1 MKLTICQIGKLFLLL
16 TAFFLLLDSQQLVGV
31 HCTTEKV
38 AIERLNASAADTI
51 GELTTV
57 AAIRQAQKTTTT
69 NVTAVRAVIVDK
81 VCKHNNKQNNNKKSR
96 SSEIC
101 IEEHSQPQE
110 NEELAAL
117 EEPHTIAEYTT
128 TTKASSTKRIQLL
141 HAPSIGHPIGGELM
155 STVESARVQQ
165 FRAEAQ
171 DVAQTQHKL
180 ITATPTTQSTAAA
193 APTATVVTTKLQT
206 VGELSGGQNVANIDS
221 TTERQNHQR
230 MAHSAQQQRV
240 WQLQRAEQASE
251 QQQWRPQAQQQRRA
265 EQIHRP
271 RQQFDTTRQPLA
283 TKATTETR
291 TTTATLSGI
300 LARAHL
306 SSEMK
311 QSPKFSTKMSQQQL
325 PTPLTQQRRKSANK
339 ENEPKRQLQQKHAR
353 PEIRKQR
360 KQKPLEGGQQQKPLQ
375 HVAQEQLSTSKPLP
389 AQKRQPQPN
398 ETERRQRVDEQLQ
411 QDAQHVHE
419 HEPLRQQQHTGE
431 RQQHVG
437 VLIPSRILDV
447 LHVQQGFH
455 NFLDFFHVNLQNVSV
470 DFLRDDDLSGFIKLL
485 EHPKYTTVVKTLNT
499 GINLAD
505 EEQPLN
511 GKSSAATA
519 ATWPSQRQSHQ
530 QQSVAPAQINNAT
543 AAFSKAGEM
552 KKSSTSSNAPLVAYC
567 HLAEQLSRDF
577 NKTVLVWPCPRMKES
592 SNFLPSFEAISFAV
606 KSIATKLNWTHVD
619 IYVGDENWGMPL
631 AIAANLHVSYKIEI
645 GDDIRDLR
653 AQDKI
658 GRAIIITA
666 DMNDASTLHL
676 LTQLVG
682 LRHTKVLLIDV
693 VATSFNAENNFYKNL
708 ARINGSAELMSN
720 LLLLTVLSDKYRYFL
735 KVAFEDN
742 GIGLVQN
749 FRQMRR
755 WKAMTTD
762 GKRGAEASIL
772 NWPMHLDSSVT
783 RALQE
788 HEEAMAAETFVGNN
802 EHTATTTS
810 TTTVQPTRDTLAAFD
825 ECPQLSGLNFVEIC
839 PNIENVT
846 GHCVQF
852 LQQNHNDNN
861 ATRNGKLLQQL
872 RTLLK
877 QLCHIHP
884 VTGHTRAEQAR
895 IANLRNFIDF
905 FHFYDFIITNVR
917 QQLAAHATK
926 PNPSKIKQANVPTAK
941 RNKNQNGSA
950 GVAGGSDDIDTPAGV
965 ISAQMPKYDFIVL
978 DVVHENAT
986 ANNNNHNNNSKSS
999 VTTNAAIVD
1008 FNDGVNADTNAT
1020 ADAEST
1026 ASIDSIK
1033 WRPLLILEQH
1043 EINSNTYITHSVQPG
1058 YDEWLLVSTAQLWQC
1073 GAICWTIVAICIGL
1087 LLIIV
1092 AASVAAGI
1100 AMRNYFLRKRL
1111 SKGPNKIVLSAD
1123 DFVFPV
1129 DSRRV
1134 DEGIEAMLCCW
1145 LQQLQEFGGPEVDKP
1160 DLLKGSIGSL
1170 KNLGL
1175 IIPGAGTATAAGG
1188 AAANGGKGTSG
1199 TNSLARHNPALLDMR
1214 ARYNGDLVQLKE
1226 IPLNGSTEL
1235 KAKAMDLLVIAHGM
1249 RHENINPL
1257 IGWLS
1262 DPNRTAMVFDYCSR
1276 GSLQDV
1282 LIMDEIKLDWSFRLS
1297 LLTDLVRGMR
1307 YFHAS
1312 PLRVHGTLT
1321 SRNCVVDA
1329 RWVLKIT
1336 DYGLPSFYEAQNLL
1350 PPTRTAKELLWTA
1363 PELLRSMKTHHHHH
1377 GRVLG
1382 TQMGDVYSF
1391 GIIMQEVVV
1400 RGEPYCMLS
1409 LSPDEII
1416 AKIKKPPPLI
1426 RPSVSKGAA
1435 PPEAINIMRQCWAE
1449 QPEMRPDFNSVY
1461 ERFKMLNH
1469 GRKVNFVDTMFQMLE
1484 KYSNNLEEL
1493 IRERT
1498 DQLDIERKKTEQLL
1512 NRMLPSSVAEKL
1524 KMGLAVEPEEFSDVT
1539 IYFSDIVGFTT
1550 IAAHCSP
1557 VQVVDLLNDLYT
1569 IFDATI
1575 NAYNVYKVETIGD
1588 AYMVVSG
1595 LPVKIPDHAE
1605 QIATMAL
1612 DLLHQSG
1619 RFNVKHLP
1627 GVPLQLRIGLHTGP
1641 CCAGVVGL
1649 TMPRYCLFGDT
1660 VNTASRMESTGSS
1673 WRIHMSQETRDRLE
1687 ARGGYTI
1694 EQRGLIEIKGKGMMN
1709 TFWLLGKKGFDKPL
1723 PAPPP
1728 IGESHGLD
1736 ESLIR
1741 NSITLKAQANKSR
1754 NSTNPS
1760 SSQSSSLAGESVEV
1774 KVEITPPT
1782 NADVCSSNLPNSY
1795 SLDSTSTNTISPN
1808 VTLCPDF
1815 PAKTP
1820 NASPQSRKMSEL
1832 SPDNLLTPGTFN
1844 RLPSSAGGSSSRLY
1858 KKIEEMMDLSS
1869 PYNHYKCLS
1878 PSESNLTQFYDGK
1891 YLYSGGGICSAVG
1904 GGTGSGGGSVH
1915 SSSVKFDSKPGS
1927 SRLLRRQF
1935 SLDRDDTQ
1943 SKSEHHHH
1951 HQHHQSSLQG
1961 SFAMTLMN
1969 KSSMLEIPILHETSR
1984 SPKGT
1989 LTRAH
1994 KQNSTS
2000 ITQDLEKIEEIP
2012 LSPASS
2018 QHHSSLDSNLNRSPP
2033 STVEAQTPPTSATL
2047 AAALLSAPT
2056 SPAPS
2061 RTLNGVGYNMSGG
2074 VGAVTESPTTDAS
2087 TATTTAS
2094 VNSNNTTPG
2103 EESGIRR
2110 NELTLNVETLLSR

>member
-1 MKLTICQIGKLFLLL
+1 MT
-16 TAFFLLLDSQQLVGV
+16 
-31 HCTTEKV
+31 
-38 AIERLNASAADTI
+38 
-51 GELTTV
+51 
-57 AAIRQAQKTTTT
+57 
-69 NVTAVRAVIVDK
+69 
-81 VCKHNNKQNNNKKSR
+81 
-96 SSEIC
+96 
-101 IEEHSQPQE
+101 
-110 NEELAAL
+110 
-117 EEPHTIAEYTT
+117 
-128 TTKASSTKRIQLL
+128 
-141 HAPSIGHPIGGELM
+141 
-155 STVESARVQQ
+155 
-165 FRAEAQ
+165 
-171 DVAQTQHKL
+171 
-180 ITATPTTQSTAAA
+180 
-193 APTATVVTTKLQT
+193 
-206 VGELSGGQNVANIDS
+206 
-221 TTERQNHQR
+221 
-230 MAHSAQQQRV
+230 
-240 WQLQRAEQASE
+240 
-251 QQQWRPQAQQQRRA
+251 
-265 EQIHRP
+265 
-271 RQQFDTTRQPLA
+271 
-283 TKATTETR
+283 
-291 TTTATLSGI
+291 
-300 LARAHL
+300 
-306 SSEMK
+306 
-311 QSPKFSTKMSQQQL
+311 
-325 PTPLTQQRRKSANK
+325 
-339 ENEPKRQLQQKHAR
+339 
-353 PEIRKQR
+353 
-360 KQKPLEGGQQQKPLQ
+360 
-375 HVAQEQLSTSKPLP
+375 
-389 AQKRQPQPN
+389 
-398 ETERRQRVDEQLQ
+398 
-411 QDAQHVHE
+411 
-419 HEPLRQQQHTGE
+419 
-431 RQQHVG
+431 
-437 VLIPSRILDV
+437 
-447 LHVQQGFH
+447 
-455 NFLDFFHVNLQNVSV
+455 
-470 DFLRDDDLSGFIKLL
+470 
-485 EHPKYTTVVKTLNT
+485 
-499 GINLAD
+499 
-505 EEQPLN
+505 
-511 GKSSAATA
+511 
-519 ATWPSQRQSHQ
+519 
-530 QQSVAPAQINNAT
+530 
-543 AAFSKAGEM
+543 
-552 KKSSTSSNAPLVAYC
+552 
-567 HLAEQLSRDF
+567 F
-577 NKTVLVWPCPRMKES
+577 NKAQGQSLQES
-592 SNFLPSFEAISFAV
+592 SNFLPSFEAISYAV
-606 KSIATKLNWTHVD
+606 KSIATKLNWTQVD

-631 AIAANLHVSYKIEI
+631 AIAANLHIPYKIEI
-645 GDDIRDLR
+645 GEDLRDLH

-658 GRAIIITA
+658 GKAIIITA
-666 DMNDASTLHL
+666 DMNDASTLRL

-708 ARINGSAELMSN
+708 ARISGSSELMSN
-720 LLLLTVLSDKYRYFL
+720 LLLLTVLSDKYRHFL

-755 WKAMTTD
+755 WKAMTTN
-762 GKRGAEASIL
+762 GKAGGGGGGGVTEAGIM
-772 NWPMHLDSSVT
+772 NWPIHLDSSVT

-788 HEEAMAAETFVGNN
+788 HDAMAIELLEGGSEKAT
-802 EHTATTTS
+802 TTTS
-810 TTTVQPTRDTLAAFD
+810 TTTVLPTRDTLAAFD
-825 ECPQLSGLNFVEIC
+825 ECPPLSGLNFVEIC
-839 PNIENVT
+839 PNIDNVT
-846 GHCVQF
+846 RNCVEF
-852 LQQNHNDNN
+852 LDKNRKSNIK
-861 ATRNGKLLQQL
+861 RNGKLLQQL

-884 VTGHTRAEQAR
+884 VTGHTSAEQAR
-895 IANLRNFIDF
+895 IASLRNFIDF
-905 FHFYDFIITNVR
+905 FHFYDFIIINVR
-917 QQLAAHATK
+917 QQLAATAAKQVPKTTK
-926 PNPSKIKQANVPTAK
+926 RVSEQTT
-941 RNKNQNGSA
+941 QQHENGNGNAS
-950 GVAGGSDDIDTPAGV
+950 GSDTKIGN
-965 ISAQMPKYDFIVL
+965 INAQMPKYDFIVL
-978 DVVHENAT
+978 DVVRDNAT
-986 ANNNNHNNNSKSS
+986 SNNIRNNNNNSGSIKTIG
-999 VTTNAAIVD
+999 TTNAATID
-1008 FNDGVNADTNAT
+1008 ANARVNVAAKSAADV
-1020 ADAEST
+1020 EST
-1026 ASIDSIK
+1026 ASTDSIK

-1043 EINSNTYITHSVQPG
+1043 EINLNTYITHSIQPG
-1058 YDEWLLVSTAQLWQC
+1058 YDEWLLVRTAQFWQC
-1073 GAICWTIVAICIGL
+1073 GAICWTIVAICMGL

-1100 AMRNYFLRKRL
+1100 AMRNYLLRKRL

-1175 IIPGAGTATAAGG
+1175 IIPGAGTATATGAGTTTG
-1188 AAANGGKGTSG
+1188 TANGGRGTSG

-1226 IPLNGSTEL
+1226 IPLSGSTEL
-1235 KAKAMDLLVIAHGM
+1235 KAKAMDQLVIAHGM

-1307 YFHAS
+1307 YLHTS

-1336 DYGLPSFYEAQNLL
+1336 DYGIASFYEAQGLL
-1350 PPTRTAKELLWTA
+1350 PPARTAKELLWTA
-1363 PELLRSMKTHHHHH
+1363 PELLRSMKVHHNHH

-1449 QPEMRPDFNSVY
+1449 QPDMRPDFNSVY

-1694 EQRGLIEIKGKGMMN
+1694 DQRGLIEIKGKGMMN

-1782 NADVCSSNLPNSY
+1782 NADVCSSNMPNSY

-1808 VTLCPDF
+1808 ITLCPEF
-1815 PAKTP
+1815 PTKTP
-1820 NASPQSRKMSEL
+1820 NASPQPRKMSEL
-1832 SPDNLLTPGTFN
+1832 TPENLLTPNTFN
-1844 RLPSSAGGSSSRLY
+1844 RLPSSTGGSSSRLY

-1891 YLYSGGGICSAVG
+1891 YLYSGGGVCNAVG
-1904 GGTGSGGGSVH
+1904 GGSGSGGGSVH

-1943 SKSEHHHH
+1943 TKPEHHY
-1951 HQHHQSSLQG
+1951 HQHHQNSLQATH
-1961 SFAMTLMN
+1961 AMSLSN
-1969 KSSMLEIPILHETSR
+1969 KSSMLDIPILHETSR

-2033 STVEAQTPPTSATL
+2033 STVEAQTPPMSATL

-2061 RTLNGVGYNMSGG
+2061 RSLNGVGYSVVG
-2074 VGAVTESPTTDAS
+2074 GAVTESPTTDAS

-2094 VNSNNTTPG
+2094 VNSSNTTPG
-2103 EESGIRR
+2103 EESELRR